1 MYIKEIKINSFKS
14 FADKVNINL
23 DSNFTGIVGPNGSG
37 KSNIVDAVK
46 WVLGEQSVKT
56 LRASSGMS
64 DVIFSGSKSRNPSN
78 NASVSI
84 TFDNSDNYLPSNY
97 SEITIKRVVSR
108 SGENEYY
115 LNNEKCRLKDINDLL
130 VDSFSSKESFN
141 IIPQNKIEEILSDRP
156 EERRIIF
163 EEAAGVLK
171 YKRRKEETLRKLS
184 KTHENIDRVNM
195 IIDELS
201 TQIEP
206 LESASKKAIIYKENK
221 EKLENVDIA
230 LMVKDIT
237 SFNETLKIKESDKE
251 KLTLELTEA
260 SKNSTKNNTEIE
272 KLKLENVKLEE
283 LISNLRDEY
292 LNSKDTLSDLLS
304 KKELAI
310 ERSKYDKNSDEIKSR
325 LISIKDEELKLSNE
339 ISFIEG
345 EIETNK
351 ELGKD
356 KFEELKKFNE
366 SLENEN
372 KKLTLKN
379 IEFNNLKR
387 KELEISSKIE
397 LLNSNIENMSKLPYA
412 VKAVLN
418 NPTLNGIYDVIG
430 NIVNAKEEYLV
441 MLDVALGSS
450 SNFIIVEDEESAKK
464 AIEYLKINNKGR
476 ATFFPLNII
485 KPKSVEPDVLS
496 ICKSFNG
503 YLGIL
508 SDLIDF
514 DKKYYNVIKNQ
525 LGNIIVVDNIDNAIK
540 ISKKINHRYRVVT
553 LSGDLLHVG
562 GSLSGGSS
570 KYNNSYVNDKNE
582 LEKSKISLSDVSN
595 KIDDIQKEI
604 NNIEY
609 NKKVLEEKVLNI
621 NIEIAKYKEL
631 INSKEQLLKNLNE
644 NLFKLNNE
652 VKDLN
657 DKTDKDK
664 VIEKIMENYYKEEK
678 KCKDLEQKI
687 ELEMSKKRD
696 LIDKLN
702 DIEDKTKKENSLYSA
717 SQNRIN
723 ELDIEIV
730 KLNMS
735 LDNLLN
741 HLNEEYSLTYEGAK
755 SKYSLDMDETEAR
768 KLVSNLK
775 KTIKLIGNV
784 NLDSIEEYERVNKR
798 YTFLNSQRED
808 LLNSEKDLLNIIN
821 DMDNIMKDK
830 FASAFDKINIEFSK
844 VFKNLFGGGEASLK
858 LTDPNN
864 ILETGIDIIAIPP
877 GKNLKP
883 LSLLSGGEKTLTA
896 ISLLFS
902 IMNLKKVPFV
912 ILDEVESALDE
923 VNAEKFGEYLSNYR
937 GKTQLLIITHKKK
950 TMEYLDLL
958 YGITMQ
964 ESGVSKL
971 VSVKLENI

>member
-1 MYIKEIKINSFKS
+1 MYIKEIKLNSFKS
-14 FADKVNINL
+14 FADKVTINL

-37 KSNIVDAVK
+37 KSNIVDAIK

-78 NASVSI
+78 TASVSI
-84 TFDNSDNYLPSNY
+84 TFDNSDNSLQSDYN
-97 SEITIKRVVSR
+97 EITIKRVVSR

-171 YKRRKEETLRKLS
+171 YKKRKEETLRKLS

-195 IIDELS
+195 IIDELK

-206 LESASKKAIIYKENK
+206 LELASKKAIIYKENK

-237 SFNETLKIKESDKE
+237 KFNETLKIKKSDKD

-260 SKNSTKNNTEIE
+260 SKNTSKNTAEIE
-272 KLKLENVKLEE
+272 KLKLENIKLEE
-283 LISNLRDEY
+283 LISNLRDRY
-292 LNSKDTLSDLLS
+292 LNSKETLSDLLS

-310 ERSKYDKNSDEIKSR
+310 ERSKYDKNSDEIKNR
-325 LISIKDEELKLSNE
+325 LIYIKDEELKLSNE
-339 ISFIEG
+339 ISFVEK
-345 EIETNK
+345 EMETNK
-351 ELGKD
+351 ELGKE
-356 KFEELKKFNE
+356 KYNELKKHSE

-372 KKLTLKN
+372 KKLTLKI

-412 VKAVLN
+412 VKAVLD
-418 NPTLNGIYDVIG
+418 NPALNGICDVIG
-430 NIVNAKEEYLV
+430 NVVDTKEEYLV
-441 MLDVALGSS
+441 ALDIALGSS
-450 SNFIIVEDEESAKK
+450 FNFVIVDDEESAKK

-485 KPKSVEPDVLS
+485 KPKSVEPEVLN
-496 ICKSFNG
+496 ICKSSDG
-503 YLGIL
+503 YLGVL

-525 LGNIIVVDNIDNAIK
+525 LGNIIVADNIDNAIK

-553 LSGDLLHVG
+553 LLGDLLHVG
-562 GSLSGGSS
+562 GSLSGGSF
-570 KYNNSYVNDKNE
+570 KYNNSYINDKNE
-582 LEKSKISLSDVSN
+582 LEKSKILLDDISN
-595 KIDDIQKEI
+595 KINYAQNEI
-604 NNIEY
+604 NDIEY
-609 NKKVLEEKVLNI
+609 NKKVLEEKILNI
-621 NIEIAKYKEL
+621 NIEVAKYKEL
-631 INSKEQLLKNLNE
+631 IDSKEQLLGELKE
-644 NLFKLNNE
+644 NLFKITNE
-652 VKDLN
+652 IKDLN
-657 DKTDKDK
+657 DKADKDK
-664 VIEKIMENYYKEEK
+664 TIEKIMENYYKEEK
-678 KCKDLEQKI
+678 ECNDLKQKI
-687 ELEMSKKRD
+687 EFETSKKRD
-696 LIDKLN
+696 LSDKLN
-702 DIEDKTKKENSLYSA
+702 DIENENKKQNSLYLT

-741 HLNEEYSLTYEGAK
+741 HLNEEYSLSYEGAK
-755 SKYSLDMDETEAR
+755 SKYSLDMDELEAR
-768 KLVSNLK
+768 KLVSTLK
-775 KTIKLIGNV
+775 KTIKSIGNV
-784 NLDSIEEYERVNKR
+784 NLDSIEEYERVSKR

-808 LLNSEKDLLNIIN
+808 LLNSEKDLLSIIT
-821 DMDNIMKDK
+821 DMDNVMKDK
-830 FASAFDKINIEFSK
+830 FVSSFNRINIEFSK
-844 VFKNLFGGGEASLK
+844 VFRDLFGGGEASLK
-858 LTDPNN
+858 LTNPDD